1 MLDAVIFMSDRISA
15 YVENRLSGRL
25 GCTSGP
31 FALDRCHAGV
41 HSEVYFLTMPG
52 FEPLVLKVFSKRR
65 RFRSAV
71 ACQQY
76 LAGQGIAVP
85 RIISIDE
92 DTRFFN
98 RRGMH
103 VLCEERIA
111 GDSLQH
117 LPRTPGLIAEVAQ
130 LYAGMHAIQRSAW
143 GDIKQGKTTGLH
155 AALRKKL
162 VERLDGWGR
171 AEELGPALRE
181 KIIAKFAA
189 GQDQVD
195 SIRSFSLSHTDPNR
209 NNLILRAGD
218 RRLFLLD
225 TGSLRYLPRAIDY
238 FMLQAY
244 FCFDNPGH
252 SALFEEAYF
261 QGMAPRELAAFRESQ
276 EVFRLYVIILF
287 AHDLSTRFAALD
299 RSSPYFDEFARLIPL
314 AKNTLTK
321 LLETK

>member
-1 MLDAVIFMSDRISA
+1 MDDLTKVQERLSS
-15 YVENRLSGRL
+15 YVEHRLLARL
-25 GCTSGP
+25 GLAGRP
-31 FALDRCHAGV
+31 FALEPVPAGI
-41 HSEVYFLTMPG
+41 HSRVFFLTVGQGPQ
-52 FEPLVLKVFSKRR
+52 LVLKIIAKRR
-65 RFRSAV
+65 RIRAV
-71 ACQQY
+71 AACAQH
-76 LAGQGIAVP
+76 LAHHGIAAPGLVWA
-85 RIISIDE
+85 DE
-92 DTRFFN
+92 DSRFFN
-98 RRGMH
+98 RRGLH
-103 VLCEERIA
+103 VLCEERIV
-111 GDSLQH
+111 GDILQH
-117 LPRTPGLIAEVAQ
+117 QPRTPGLITQVAQ
-130 LYAGMHAIQRSAW
+130 LFTGMHAVRRSAW

-162 VERLDGWGR
+162 EERLDGWGR
-171 AEELGPALRE
+171 AEKLTPALRE

-189 GQDQVD
+189 GQNLVD

-209 NNLILRAGD
+209 NNLILRASD

-244 FCFDNPGH
+244 FCLDDPGH

-261 QGMAPRELAAFRESQ
+261 QGMAPKELAAFRESQ

-299 RSSPYFDEFARLIPL
+299 RSSPYFDEIARFIPL
-314 AKNTLTK
+314 AKNALME